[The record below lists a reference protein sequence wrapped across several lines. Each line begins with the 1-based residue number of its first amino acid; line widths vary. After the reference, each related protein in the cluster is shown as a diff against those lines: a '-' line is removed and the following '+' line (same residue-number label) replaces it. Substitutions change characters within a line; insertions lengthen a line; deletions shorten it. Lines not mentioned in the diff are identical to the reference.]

1 MMRSIGFGSSVVKP
15 HKVKLSK
22 ARSRRYRSEDS
33 DSDYQEEKVEEEE
46 EEHIEE
52 PTRKKVAHSKRNTSL
67 STSSGERRAT
77 SSRVTEIVTN
87 SLNERVAKL

>member
-15 HKVKLSK
+15 NKVKLSK
-22 ARSRRYRSEDS
+22 ARSRRYRTEDS

-46 EEHIEE
+46 EHIEE
-52 PTRKKVAHSKRNTSL
+52 PSRKKVAHSKRNTSL

-77 SSRVTEIVTN
+77 SSGVTEIVTN